1 MQNDK
6 LLAVRNYSGD
16 RIGYV
21 AIDGRKCNMG
31 FINDCYPEEDRLN
44 VIFTPGGNI
53 RAVVD
58 IESGVEL
65 LTHYGDAYREKYIIR
80 RGGV

>member
-1 MQNDK
+1 MIENDK
-6 LLAVRNYSGD
+6 LLAVRNYVGD

-21 AIDGRKCNMG
+21 AIDGRNCDMG
-31 FINDCYPEEDRLN
+31 FINDCYPEEDQLN
-44 VIFTPGGNI
+44 VIFTPGGYI

-65 LTHYGDAYREKYIIR
+65 LTHYGDDYRDRKS
-80 RGGV
+80 VV